1 MWSNSCSSGA
11 IWNTNCSQL
20 PPLLPP
26 KDGRSGYLNL
36 NFIQDQE
43 FDPATF
49 PASME
54 GTTFFVGS
62 CSFTRE
68 VEMSTGPSQKKI
80 LQTFIFT
87 SWLESLKLR
96 SLLWSLFSGHVHLR
110 SSFMIIRTKRFSG
123 NYYGTPSASG
133 HSYYSTPC
141 KYFESQ
147 QISQNHHLKKTHLSK
162 WDDRKMNKYLPAS
175 QSTVISSLEKSQN
188 HLF

>member
-1 MWSNSCSSGA
+1 MLVQNPRMVEVGKDLWRSCGPTPVQVGPFETLIVLSFPPHPPP
-11 IWNTNCSQL
+11 L
-20 PPLLPP
+20 PPT
-26 KDGRSGYLNL
+26 DGRSGYLNL

-62 CSFTRE
+62 RSFTRE

-96 SLLWSLFSGHVHLR
+96 SLL
-110 SSFMIIRTKRFSG
+110 
-123 NYYGTPSASG
+123 
-133 HSYYSTPC
+133 
-141 KYFESQ
+141 
-147 QISQNHHLKKTHLSK
+147 
-162 WDDRKMNKYLPAS
+162 
-175 QSTVISSLEKSQN
+175 
-188 HLF
+188 